1 MRKLHKNINHKL
13 IVIAVVLLLFISIG
27 YAALSTTLTINGTAN
42 IDSNSWLVY
51 FTNVQVTDGSK
62 TPVTAPSTNGT
73 STTSLTW
80 EVNLDTPGDFYEYYV
95 DVKND
100 GTIDAMIGSLSNTSL
115 TANQAK
121 YLRYSVTYFD
131 GAEIEQYDKLE
142 VGDTATLKVRVEYR
156 TDINPED
163 LPNAPSVVELTYSSN
178 YVQADGNAKDRNRN
192 GIPVGYAVQ
201 IYGIN
206 EDVDSN
212 GDTLGLTFGPAT
224 GDNYNNK
231 YVTHRYEE
239 TSAGSGVYNIIIET
253 HTVASDGSE
262 TTSLEYLYKNGETI
276 DKVTRTEAEKNKY
289 DINMHEMTWGEIAKV
304 SDKTAFLD
312 CMLCGD
318 TKKVELYLNDT
329 IGTETTCNQYG
340 DGAGTLAWK
349 IRYYFKMWNPAYNS
363 SDSSRNNLAVGRG
376 LTFETFELMNG
387 SNARNAGGY
396 STSHLRT
403 TLIGQNLKTNIGY
416 AGDINLS
423 EVNSLYSCLPSEL
436 KKVITSKKIRYVT
449 GNSYTNGD
457 YSLND
462 DLADKIWAFSE
473 REVHGTGEYTGT
485 TTEGLGNDGHS
496 YGKFISVDSK
506 FYISS
511 YNNDVANQRV
521 CYDESDRKMYW
532 CLRSPYLVRSY
543 GVGYVCSRGEV
554 DYISPYNIYT
564 GVNFGFCIK

>member
-1 MRKLHKNINHKL
+1 MRKLHKKINHKL
-13 IVIAVVLLLFISIG
+13 IVIAVILLLFISIG

-121 YLRYSVTYFD
+121 YLRYGITYFD
-131 GAEIEQYDKLE
+131 GAEIEQYDRLDA
-142 VGDTATLKVRVEYR
+142 GDTATLKVRVEYR

-163 LPNAPSVVELTYSSN
+163 LPSDPSVVVLTYSSN
-178 YVQADGNAKDRNRN
+178 YVQADENAKDRNRN
-192 GIPVGYAVQ
+192 GTPVGYAVQ

-206 EDVDSN
+206 EDVDAN
-212 GDTLGLTFGPAT
+212 DEVLGLTFGPAT

-239 TSAGSGVYNIIIET
+239 TSAGSGVYNVIIET
-253 HTVASDGSE
+253 HTVASNGDE
-262 TTSLEYLYKNGETI
+262 TTTEEYLTNSSSGN
-276 DKVTRTEAEKNKY
+276 VTRTELEKNKY
-289 DINMHEMTWGEIAKV
+289 DKNIHEMTWAQIAAV
-304 SDKTAFLD
+304 TDKTEFLD

-329 IGTETTCNQYG
+329 IKSGATYNQYG
-340 DGAGTLAWK
+340 DGAGTIFWMIK
-349 IRYYFKMWNPAYNS
+349 DYYRIWNPAYNNTS
-363 SDSSRNNLAVGRG
+363 YPKRNNLAVGTG
-376 LTFETFELMNG
+376 VALDSDELGKG

-396 STSHLRT
+396 SVSHLRA
-403 TLIGQNLKTNIGY
+403 TLIGENPKTIIGY
-416 AGDINLS
+416 AGDVNLS
-423 EVNSLYSCLPSEL
+423 EVKSIYSCLPSGL
-436 KKVITSKKIRYVT
+436 KNVIAAKKVRYATGSYYTS
-449 GNSYTNGD
+449 GN

-462 DLADKIWAFSE
+462 DITDKIWAFSQ
-473 REVHGTGEYTGT
+473 REIYGTGYYSGT
-485 TTEGLGNDGHS
+485 IAEGLGNDGHG
-496 YGKFISVDSK
+496 YGKFSNLDSK
-506 FYISS
+506 YYITS
-511 YNNDVANQRV
+511 YNDDGAPQRV
-521 CYDESDRKMYW
+521 CCDESGGAYPW
-532 CLRSPYLVRSY
+532 WTRSPVLSTTHYSY
-543 GVGYVCSRGEV
+543 YVNSTGSSNGFSIPFNMFG
-554 DYISPYNIYT
+554 IS
-564 GVNFGFCIK
+564 FGFCIK